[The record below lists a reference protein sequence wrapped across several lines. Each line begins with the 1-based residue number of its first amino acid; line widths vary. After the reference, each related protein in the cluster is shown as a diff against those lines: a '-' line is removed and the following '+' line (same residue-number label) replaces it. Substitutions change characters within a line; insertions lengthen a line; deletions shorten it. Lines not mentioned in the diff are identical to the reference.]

1 MSDADRYAAKNF
13 LRRIS
18 VIGDEEYVD
27 SRRRWEAK
35 IAYLDAEIKQLMDGM
50 ELAWGLIA
58 NAADVAGDGKVQH
71 WQEAMERWRDE
82 HWHPS
87 LDRNGYTRESE
98 VNDEIDS
105 GKPSR
110 AIKEDF
116 NAAKKAFDKAKRGE
130 R

>member
-1 MSDADRYAAKNF
+1 MSDPDRYAAKNF

-18 VIGDEEYVD
+18 VIGENRERLVE
-27 SRRRWEAK
+27 RE
-35 IAYLDAEIKQLMDGM
+35 AEIKQLMDGM

-98 VNDEIDS
+98 VSDE
-105 GKPSR
+105 
-110 AIKEDF
+110 
-116 NAAKKAFDKAKRGE
+116 
-130 R
+130 